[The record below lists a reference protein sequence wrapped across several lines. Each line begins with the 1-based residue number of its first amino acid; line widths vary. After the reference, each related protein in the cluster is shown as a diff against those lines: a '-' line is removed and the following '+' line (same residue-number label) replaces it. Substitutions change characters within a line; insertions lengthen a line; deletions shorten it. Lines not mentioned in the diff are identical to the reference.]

1 MAEQAQVTSVD
12 AIEAFRANLVLYLN
26 KTRPAVEQVN
36 AEAMRTRVWVQT
48 TQRQHWENELRLR
61 RRKLEQA
68 KEELF
73 SARLSQ
79 FSQSTLLQTMA
90 VQRAERAV
98 EEAEGKLTMLKKWS
112 HEIETRAEPLVKQ
125 VDQFQGFLTV
135 ELPKAIAQL
144 YHIIK
149 TLDAYTDMLSPGAGG
164 AAPASTPTGGEPPA
178 AEKGPA

>member
-12 AIEAFRANLVLYLN
+12 AIAAFRASLVLYLN

-36 AEAMRTRVWVQT
+36 AEAMRTRIWVQT
-48 TQRQHWENELRLR
+48 TQRQHWENERRLR

-98 EEAEGKLTMLKKWS
+98 EEAEGKLALLKKWS
-112 HEIETRAEPLVKQ
+112 HERRGCVLEDLYNRGRSGPPLFIGARVRLRSIFSLILSIFRSGGSLCPPLFVCHET
-125 VDQFQGFLTV
+125 
-135 ELPKAIAQL
+135 
-144 YHIIK
+144 
-149 TLDAYTDMLSPGAGG
+149 LSG
-164 AAPASTPTGGEPPA
+164 
-178 AEKGPA
+178 